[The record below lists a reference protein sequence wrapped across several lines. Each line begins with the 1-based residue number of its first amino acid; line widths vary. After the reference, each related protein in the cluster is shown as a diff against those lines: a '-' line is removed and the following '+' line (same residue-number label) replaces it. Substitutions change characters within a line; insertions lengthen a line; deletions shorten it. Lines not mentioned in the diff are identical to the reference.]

1 MKEKKESSIINI
13 FVYLLI
19 VVLIILIALP
29 PLFRVFFN
37 ESTTDTNI
45 NSSNNND
52 AGVSSATALTC
63 RREVTVG
70 TMIYNVTITSN
81 YGDNTLNKVTFT
93 YEAPE
98 VVDNTVT
105 DNPVLTEMATIRN
118 SGLVEETTNG
128 LSTIFTLTRE
138 MKEANP
144 TNTSLDTFF
153 QPLDTQTTTLE
164 SLGYTCSTLTA

>member
-1 MKEKKESSIINI
+1 MKEKKESSIMNI

-19 VVLIILIALP
+19 VILIILIILP
-29 PLFRVFFN
+29 PITRVFFK

-45 NSSNNND
+45 NFSNGTNT
-52 AGVSSATALTC
+52 VSSATALTC

-70 TMIYNVTITSN
+70 TMIYDVTITSN
-81 YGDNTLNKVTFT
+81 YGNNTLNKVTFS

-105 DNPVLTEMATIRN
+105 DNPVLTEMNTIRN
-118 SGLVEETTNG
+118 SGLVEETING

-138 MKEANP
+138 VKEANP

-153 QPLDTQTTTLE
+153 QPLDSQTTTLE

>member
-19 VVLIILIALP
+19 VILIILIILP
-29 PLFRVFFN
+29 PITRVFFK

-45 NSSNNND
+45 NSSNNTD
-52 AGVSSATALTC
+52 TVSSATALTC

-81 YGDNTLNKVTFT
+81 YGNNTLNKVTFS

-105 DNPVLTEMATIRN
+105 DNPVLTEMETIRN

-138 MKEANP
+138 VKEANP

-153 QPLDTQTTTLE
+153 QPLDSQTTTLE

>member
-1 MKEKKESSIINI
+1 MKEKKESSIMNI

-19 VVLIILIALP
+19 VILIILIILP
-29 PLFRVFFN
+29 PITRVFFK

-45 NSSNNND
+45 NSSNGTNT
-52 AGVSSATALTC
+52 VSSATALTC

-81 YGDNTLNKVTFT
+81 YGNNTLNKVTFS

-105 DNPVLTEMATIRN
+105 DNPVLTEMETIRN

-138 MKEANP
+138 VKEANP

-153 QPLDTQTTTLE
+153 QPLDSQTSTLE
-164 SLGYTCSTLTA
+164 SLGYTCSSLTA

>member
-19 VVLIILIALP
+19 VILIILIILP
-29 PLFRVFFN
+29 PLTRVFFK

-52 AGVSSATALTC
+52 TVSSATALTC

-81 YGDNTLNKVTFT
+81 YGNNTLNKVTFT

-105 DNPVLTEMATIRN
+105 DNPVLTEMETIRI

-138 MKEANP
+138 VKEANP

>member
-1 MKEKKESSIINI
+1 MKEKKESSIMNI
-13 FVYLLI
+13 FIYLLI
-19 VVLIILIALP
+19 VIFIILIILP
-29 PLFRVFFN
+29 PLTRVFFK

-45 NSSNNND
+45 NSSNGTN
-52 AGVSSATALTC
+52 AVSSATALTC

-70 TMIYNVTITSN
+70 TMIYNVIITSN
-81 YGDNTLNKVTFT
+81 YGNNTLNKVTFT

-98 VVDNTVT
+98 VVDNTVI
-105 DNPVLTEMATIRN
+105 DNPVLTEMNAIRN

-128 LSTIFTLTRE
+128 LSTIFTLTRDV
-138 MKEANP
+138 KEANP

-153 QPLDTQTTTLE
+153 QPLDSQTTTLE

>member
-1 MKEKKESSIINI
+1 MKEKKESSIMNI
-13 FVYLLI
+13 FIYLLI
-19 VVLIILIALP
+19 VIFIILIILP
-29 PLFRVFFN
+29 PLTRVFFK

-45 NSSNNND
+45 NSSNGTN
-52 AGVSSATALTC
+52 AVSSATALTC

-81 YGDNTLNKVTFT
+81 YGNNTLNKVTFT

-98 VVDNTVT
+98 VVDNTVI
-105 DNPVLTEMATIRN
+105 DNPVLTEMNAIRN

-128 LSTIFTLTRE
+128 LSTIFTLTRDV
-138 MKEANP
+138 KEANP

-153 QPLDTQTTTLE
+153 QPLDSQTTTLE

>member
-19 VVLIILIALP
+19 VILIILIILP
-29 PLFRVFFN
+29 PMTRVFFK

-52 AGVSSATALTC
+52 TVSSATALTC

-105 DNPVLTEMATIRN
+105 DNPVLTEMETIRN

-138 MKEANP
+138 VKEANP

-153 QPLDTQTTTLE
+153 QPLDSQTSTLE
-164 SLGYTCSTLTA
+164 SLGYTCSSLTA

>member
-1 MKEKKESSIINI
+1 MKKKKESSIINI

-19 VVLIILIALP
+19 VILIILIIIP
-29 PLFRVFFN
+29 PLTRVFFKEDTTN
-37 ESTTDTNI
+37 ENI
-45 NSSNNND
+45 NSSNNSD
-52 AGVSSATALTC
+52 TISSATALTC

-81 YGDNTLNKVTFT
+81 YGNNTLNKVTFS
-93 YEAPE
+93 YETPE

-105 DNPVLTEMATIRN
+105 DNPVLTEMETIRN

-138 MKEANP
+138 VKEANP

-153 QPLDTQTTTLE
+153 QPLDSQTTTLE

>member
-1 MKEKKESSIINI
+1 MKEKKESSIMNI

-19 VVLIILIALP
+19 VILIILIILP
-29 PLFRVFFN
+29 PITRVFFK

-52 AGVSSATALTC
+52 TVSSATALTC

-81 YGDNTLNKVTFT
+81 YGNNTLNKVTFS
-93 YEAPE
+93 YETPE

-105 DNPVLTEMATIRN
+105 DNPVLTEMNTIRN

-138 MKEANP
+138 VKEANP

>member
-19 VVLIILIALP
+19 VILIILIILP
-29 PLFRVFFN
+29 PMTRVFFK

-52 AGVSSATALTC
+52 TVSSATALTC

-105 DNPVLTEMATIRN
+105 DNPVLTEMETIRN

-138 MKEANP
+138 VKEANP

-153 QPLDTQTTTLE
+153 QPLDSQTTTLE

>member
-1 MKEKKESSIINI
+1 MKEKKESSIMNI
-13 FVYLLI
+13 FIYLLI
-19 VVLIILIALP
+19 VIFIILIILP
-29 PLFRVFFN
+29 PLTRVFFK

-45 NSSNNND
+45 NSSNGTN
-52 AGVSSATALTC
+52 AVSSATALTC

-81 YGDNTLNKVTFT
+81 YSNNTLNKVTVN

-98 VVDNTVT
+98 VADNTVT
-105 DNPVLTEMATIRN
+105 DNPVLTEMNTIRN

-138 MKEANP
+138 VKEANP

-153 QPLDTQTTTLE
+153 QPLDSQTTTLE

>member
-13 FVYLLI
+13 FIYLLI
-19 VVLIILIALP
+19 VIFIILIALP
-29 PLFRVFFN
+29 PLFRVFFKDSMN
-37 ESTTDTNI
+37 STNI

-52 AGVSSATALTC
+52 ARVGGATALTC
-63 RREVTVG
+63 RREVAVG

-81 YGDNTLNKVTFT
+81 YGNDTLNKVTFS
-93 YEAPE
+93 YDAPD
-98 VVDNTVT
+98 VVDSTVI

-128 LSTIFTLTRE
+128 LTTIFTLTKK
-138 MKEANP
+138 MKESNP

-153 QPLDTQTTTLE
+153 QPLEAQQTNLE
-164 SLGYTCSTLTA
+164 SLGYTCSKLTA

>member
-19 VVLIILIALP
+19 VILIILIILP
-29 PLFRVFFN
+29 PITRVFFK

-45 NSSNNND
+45 NSSNGTNT
-52 AGVSSATALTC
+52 VSSATALTC

-81 YGDNTLNKVTFT
+81 YGNNTLNKVTFS

-98 VVDNTVT
+98 IVDNTVT
-105 DNPVLTEMATIRN
+105 DNPVLTEMNTIRN
-118 SGLVEETTNG
+118 SGLVEETANG

-138 MKEANP
+138 LKEANP

-153 QPLDTQTTTLE
+153 QPLDSQTTTLE

>member
-19 VVLIILIALP
+19 VILIILIILP
-29 PLFRVFFN
+29 PITRVFFK

-52 AGVSSATALTC
+52 TVSSATALTC

-81 YGDNTLNKVTFT
+81 YGNNTLNKVTFS
-93 YEAPE
+93 YETPE

-105 DNPVLTEMATIRN
+105 DNPVLTEMETIRN

-138 MKEANP
+138 VKEANP

>member
-1 MKEKKESSIINI
+1 MKEKKESSIMNI

-19 VVLIILIALP
+19 VILIILIILP
-29 PLFRVFFN
+29 PLTRVFFK
-37 ESTTDTNI
+37 ESNTDTNI
-45 NSSNNND
+45 NSSNGTN
-52 AGVSSATALTC
+52 AVSSATALTC

-81 YGDNTLNKVTFT
+81 YGNNTLNKVTFT

-98 VVDNTVT
+98 VVDNTVI
-105 DNPVLTEMATIRN
+105 DNPVLTEMNAIRN

-128 LSTIFTLTRE
+128 LSTIFTLTRDV
-138 MKEANP
+138 KEANP

-153 QPLDTQTTTLE
+153 QPLDSQTSTLE
-164 SLGYTCSTLTA
+164 SLGYTCSSLTA

>member
-1 MKEKKESSIINI
+1 MKEKKESSIMNI
-13 FVYLLI
+13 FIYLLI
-19 VVLIILIALP
+19 AILIILIILP
-29 PLFRVFFN
+29 PLTRVFFK

-45 NSSNNND
+45 NSSNGTNTI
-52 AGVSSATALTC
+52 SSATALTC

-81 YGDNTLNKVTFT
+81 YGNNTLNKVTFS

-98 VVDNTVT
+98 IVDNTVT
-105 DNPVLTEMATIRN
+105 DNPVLTEMETIRN

-138 MKEANP
+138 VKEANP

>member
-1 MKEKKESSIINI
+1 MKEKKESSIMNI

-19 VVLIILIALP
+19 VILIILIILP
-29 PLFRVFFN
+29 PITRVFFK

-45 NSSNNND
+45 NSSNGTNT
-52 AGVSSATALTC
+52 VSSATALTC

-81 YGDNTLNKVTFT
+81 YGNNTLNKVTFS

-98 VVDNTVT
+98 IVDNTVT
-105 DNPVLTEMATIRN
+105 DNPVLTEMNTIRN
-118 SGLVEETTNG
+118 SGLVEETNNG

-138 MKEANP
+138 VKEANP

>member
-19 VVLIILIALP
+19 VIFIILIIIP
-29 PLFRVFFN
+29 PLTRVFFK
-37 ESTTDTNI
+37 EDTTNANI
-45 NSSNNND
+45 NSSNNSD
-52 AGVSSATALTC
+52 TISSATALTC

-81 YGDNTLNKVTFT
+81 YSNNTLNKVTFN

-105 DNPVLTEMATIRN
+105 DNPVLTEMNTIRN

-138 MKEANP
+138 VKEANP

-153 QPLDTQTTTLE
+153 QPLDSQTTTLE

>member
-1 MKEKKESSIINI
+1 MKEKKESSIMNI

-19 VVLIILIALP
+19 IILIILIILP
-29 PLFRVFFN
+29 PLTRVFFK
-37 ESTTDTNI
+37 ESNTDTNI
-45 NSSNNND
+45 NSSNGTN
-52 AGVSSATALTC
+52 AVSSATALTC

-81 YGDNTLNKVTFT
+81 YGNNTLNKVTFT

-98 VVDNTVT
+98 VVDNTVI
-105 DNPVLTEMATIRN
+105 DNPVLTEMNAIRN

-128 LSTIFTLTRE
+128 LSTIFTLTRDV
-138 MKEANP
+138 KEANP

-153 QPLDTQTTTLE
+153 QPLDSQTTTLE

>member
-1 MKEKKESSIINI
+1 MKEKKESSIMNI
-13 FVYLLI
+13 FIYLLI
-19 VVLIILIALP
+19 VIFIILIILP
-29 PLFRVFFN
+29 PLTRVFFK
-37 ESTTDTNI
+37 ESNTDTNI
-45 NSSNNND
+45 NSSNGTN
-52 AGVSSATALTC
+52 AVSSATALTC

-81 YGDNTLNKVTFT
+81 YGNNTLNKVTFT

-98 VVDNTVT
+98 VVDNTVI
-105 DNPVLTEMATIRN
+105 DNPVLTEMNAIRN

-128 LSTIFTLTRE
+128 LSTIFTLTRDV
-138 MKEANP
+138 KEANP

-153 QPLDTQTTTLE
+153 QPLDSQTTTLE

>member
-19 VVLIILIALP
+19 VILIILIILP
-29 PLFRVFFN
+29 PITRVFFK

-52 AGVSSATALTC
+52 TVSSATALTC

-70 TMIYNVTITSN
+70 TMIYNVTVTSN
-81 YGDNTLNKVTFT
+81 YGNNTLNKVTFS

-105 DNPVLTEMATIRN
+105 DNPVLTEMETIRN

-138 MKEANP
+138 VKEANP

-153 QPLDTQTTTLE
+153 QPLDSQTTTLE

>member
-1 MKEKKESSIINI
+1 MKEKKESSITNI

-19 VVLIILIALP
+19 IILIILIALP
-29 PLFRVFFN
+29 PLFRIFFK
-37 ESTTDTNI
+37 ESITDTNI
-45 NSSNNND
+45 NSSNNTD
-52 AGVSSATALTC
+52 TVSSATALTC

-93 YEAPE
+93 YETPE

-105 DNPVLTEMATIRN
+105 DNPVLTEMNTIRN

-138 MKEANP
+138 VKEANP

-153 QPLDTQTTTLE
+153 QPLDSQTTTLE

>member
-19 VVLIILIALP
+19 VILIILIIIP
-29 PLFRVFFN
+29 PLTRIFFKEDTTN
-37 ESTTDTNI
+37 ENI
-45 NSSNNND
+45 NSSNNSD
-52 AGVSSATALTC
+52 TISSATALTC

-81 YGDNTLNKVTFT
+81 YGNNTLNKVTFS

-105 DNPVLTEMATIRN
+105 DNPVLTEMNTIRN

-138 MKEANP
+138 VKEANP

-153 QPLDTQTTTLE
+153 QPLDSQTTTLE

>member
-19 VVLIILIALP
+19 VILIILIILP
-29 PLFRVFFN
+29 PMTRVFFK

-52 AGVSSATALTC
+52 TVSSATALTC

-81 YGDNTLNKVTFT
+81 YGNNTLNKVTFS

-105 DNPVLTEMATIRN
+105 DNPVLTEMETIRN

-138 MKEANP
+138 VKEANP

-164 SLGYTCSTLTA
+164 SLGYTCSTLTV

>member
-19 VVLIILIALP
+19 VILIILIIIP
-29 PLFRVFFN
+29 PLTRIFFK
-37 ESTTDTNI
+37 EDTTNANI
-45 NSSNNND
+45 NSSNNSD
-52 AGVSSATALTC
+52 TISSATALTC

-81 YGDNTLNKVTFT
+81 YGNNTLNKVTFS

-105 DNPVLTEMATIRN
+105 DNPVLTEMNTIRN
-118 SGLVEETTNG
+118 SGLVEETTND

-138 MKEANP
+138 VKEANP

-153 QPLDTQTTTLE
+153 QPLDSQTTTLE

>member
-1 MKEKKESSIINI
+1 MKEKKESSIMNI
-13 FVYLLI
+13 FIYLLI
-19 VVLIILIALP
+19 AILIILIILP
-29 PLFRVFFN
+29 PLTRVFFK

-45 NSSNNND
+45 NSSNGTNTI
-52 AGVSSATALTC
+52 SSATALTC

-81 YGDNTLNKVTFT
+81 YGNNTLNKVTFS

-98 VVDNTVT
+98 IVDNTVT
-105 DNPVLTEMATIRN
+105 DNPVLTEMETIRN

-138 MKEANP
+138 VKETNP

>member
-19 VVLIILIALP
+19 VILIILIILP
-29 PLFRVFFN
+29 PLTRVFFKEDTTN
-37 ESTTDTNI
+37 ENI
-45 NSSNNND
+45 NSSNNSD
-52 AGVSSATALTC
+52 TISSATALTC

-81 YGDNTLNKVTFT
+81 YGNNTLNKVTFS
-93 YEAPE
+93 YETPE

-105 DNPVLTEMATIRN
+105 DNPVLTEMNTIRN

-138 MKEANP
+138 VKEANP

-153 QPLDTQTTTLE
+153 QPLDSQTTTLE

>member
-19 VVLIILIALP
+19 VILIILIILP
-29 PLFRVFFN
+29 PITRVFFK

-52 AGVSSATALTC
+52 TVSSATALTC

-70 TMIYNVTITSN
+70 TMIYNVTVTSN
-81 YGDNTLNKVTFT
+81 YGNNTLNKVTFS
-93 YEAPE
+93 YEAPG

-105 DNPVLTEMATIRN
+105 DNPVLTEMNTIRN

-138 MKEANP
+138 VKEANP

>member
-1 MKEKKESSIINI
+1 MKEKKESSIMNI

-19 VVLIILIALP
+19 VILIILIILP
-29 PLFRVFFN
+29 PLTRVFFK
-37 ESTTDTNI
+37 ESNTDTNI
-45 NSSNNND
+45 NSSNGTN
-52 AGVSSATALTC
+52 AVSSATALTC

-81 YGDNTLNKVTFT
+81 YGNNTLNKVTFT

-98 VVDNTVT
+98 VVDNTVI
-105 DNPVLTEMATIRN
+105 DNPVLTEMNAIRN

-128 LSTIFTLTRE
+128 LSTIFTLTRDV
-138 MKEANP
+138 KEANP

-153 QPLDTQTTTLE
+153 QPLDSQTTTLE

>member
-19 VVLIILIALP
+19 VIFIILIILP
-29 PLFRVFFN
+29 PLTRVFFK
-37 ESTTDTNI
+37 EDTTNANI
-45 NSSNNND
+45 NSSNNSD
-52 AGVSSATALTC
+52 TISSATALTC

-70 TMIYNVTITSN
+70 TMIYNVTINSN
-81 YGDNTLNKVTFT
+81 YGNNTLNKVTFN

-105 DNPVLTEMATIRN
+105 DNPVLTEMNTIRN

-138 MKEANP
+138 VKEANP

-153 QPLDTQTTTLE
+153 QPLDSQTTTLE

>member
-1 MKEKKESSIINI
+1 MKEKKESSIMNI

-19 VVLIILIALP
+19 VILIILIILP
-29 PLFRVFFN
+29 PITRVFFK

-45 NSSNNND
+45 NSSNDTNT
-52 AGVSSATALTC
+52 VSSATALTC
-63 RREVTVG
+63 RREVTVW

-81 YGDNTLNKVTFT
+81 YGNNTLNKVTFS

-105 DNPVLTEMATIRN
+105 DNPVLTEMETIRN

-138 MKEANP
+138 VKEANP

-153 QPLDTQTTTLE
+153 QPLDSQTSTLE
-164 SLGYTCSTLTA
+164 SLGYTCSSLTA